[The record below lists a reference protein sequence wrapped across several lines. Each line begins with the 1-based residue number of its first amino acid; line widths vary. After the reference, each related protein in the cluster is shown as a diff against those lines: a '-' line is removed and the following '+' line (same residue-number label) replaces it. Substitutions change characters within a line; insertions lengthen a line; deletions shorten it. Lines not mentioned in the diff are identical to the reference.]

1 MKKVISIEGMHC
13 DHCSGRVN
21 DALVNLQGVDK
32 VKVNLKKKNAVIK
45 CSDDLSNDII
55 KQTITKLGF
64 EVVDIK

>member
-21 DALVNLQGVDK
+21 DALANLQGVDK
-32 VKVNLKKKNAVIK
+32 VKVNLKKKNAVVK
-45 CSDDLSNDII
+45 CSDDLSNDTI

>member
-21 DALVNLQGVDK
+21 DALANLQGVDK

>member
-1 MKKVISIEGMHC
+1 MKKVIYIEGMHC

-21 DALVNLQGVDK
+21 DALANLQGVDK

-45 CSDDLSNDII
+45 CSDDLSNDTI

>member
-21 DALVNLQGVDK
+21 DALANLQGVDK

-45 CSDDLSNDII
+45 CSDDLSNDTI

>member
-1 MKKVISIEGMHC
+1 MKKVIYIEGMHC

-21 DALVNLQGVDK
+21 DALANLQGVDK
-32 VKVNLKKKNAVIK
+32 VKVNLKKKNAVVK
-45 CSDDLSNDII
+45 CSDDLSNDTI

>member
-21 DALVNLQGVDK
+21 DALANLQGVDK
-32 VKVNLKKKNAVIK
+32 VKVNLKKKNAVVK
-45 CSDDLSNDII
+45 CSDELSNDTI